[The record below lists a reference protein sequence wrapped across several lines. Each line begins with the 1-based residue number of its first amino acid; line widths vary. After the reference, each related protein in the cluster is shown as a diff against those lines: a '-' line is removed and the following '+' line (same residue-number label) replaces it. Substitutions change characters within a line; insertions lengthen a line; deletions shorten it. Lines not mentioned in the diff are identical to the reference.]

1 MTTALLVPTALPS
14 ATLAVASPWASRSLT
29 LPALGNL
36 DAYISAVNR
45 MPLLTLEEEQGA
57 ARRLRDHNDIDAAGQ
72 LVMSHLRLV
81 VSIARQYLGYGLP
94 HGDLIQEG
102 NVGLM
107 KAVKR
112 FDPEQG
118 VRLVSYAMH
127 WIKAEIHEYI
137 LKNWRMV
144 KVATTKAQRKLF
156 FNLRSM
162 KQGFRAE
169 ALDGDTHREAFSD
182 GEVDVV
188 ARDLKVKPEE
198 VREME
203 TRLSGGDVVLD
214 PSPGDDGEDSFG
226 PIAYLADA
234 THEPTA
240 MIESAQRDVLA
251 TEGIATAMSE
261 LDERSRRIVTERWLK
276 VNDDGSGGMT
286 LHELAAEYGV
296 SAERVRQIEVAA
308 MKKMRKALAAFA

>member
-1 MTTALLVPTALPS
+1 MSHTLAPVATATHGSIAVANPWALVPP
-14 ATLAVASPWASRSLT
+14 
-29 LPALGNL
+29 LGNL

-45 MPLLTLEEEQGA
+45 LPLLTLEQEQQA
-57 ARRLRDHNDIDAAGQ
+57 ARRLRDDNDLDAAGQ

-81 VSIARQYLGYGLP
+81 VSISRQYLGYGLA

-112 FDPEQG
+112 FDPDQG

-144 KVATTKAQRKLF
+144 KLATTKAQRKLF
-156 FNLRSM
+156 FNLRSR
-162 KQGFRAE
+162 KQGFRAD
-169 ALDGDTHREAFSD
+169 ALDGDTHREVLSD
-182 GEVDVV
+182 SEVGVV
-188 ARDLKVKPEE
+188 ARELNVKPEE

-214 PSPGDDGEDSFG
+214 PAPGDDGEDSFG

-240 MIESAQRDVLA
+240 VLESAQRDALA
-251 TEGIATAMSE
+251 TEGVAHAMSE
-261 LDERSRRIVTERWLK
+261 LDERSRRIVSERWLK

-296 SAERVRQIEVAA
+296 SAERIRQIEVAA
-308 MKKMRKALAAFA
+308 MKKMRKALADYT

>member
-1 MTTALLVPTALPS
+1 MSPTFAANALPS
-14 ATLAVASPWASRSLT
+14 ATLAVASPWANRSLT
-29 LPALGNL
+29 LPSLGNL

-45 MPLLTLEEEQGA
+45 MPLLTLEEEQSA
-57 ARRLRDHNDIDAAGQ
+57 ARRLRDDNDIDAAGQ
-72 LVMSHLRLV
+72 LVLSHLRLV

-112 FDPEQG
+112 FDPDQG

-127 WIKAEIHEYI
+127 WIKAEIHEYV

-156 FNLRSM
+156 FNLRSR
-162 KQGFRAE
+162 KQAFRSE
-169 ALDGDTHREAFSD
+169 AIDGDTHRDVLSD
-182 GEVDVV
+182 GEVDVM
-188 ARDLKVKPEE
+188 ARELRVKPEE

-214 PSPGDDGEDSFG
+214 PTPDDDGENAFG
-226 PIAYLADA
+226 PIAYLADVD
-234 THEPTA
+234 HEPTA
-240 MIESAQRDVLA
+240 VLESAERDALA
-251 TEGIATAMSE
+251 TEGVARAMNE
-261 LDERSRRIVTERWLK
+261 LDDRSRRIVTERWLK
-276 VNDDGSGGMT
+276 VNDEGKGGMT

-308 MKKMRKALAAFA
+308 MKKMRKALVEYA